1 VRQSESRELTHRQQ
15 RFHAVS
21 VASRKLAAT
30 RS

>member
-15 RFHAVS
+15 RFHARERS
-21 VASRKLAAT
+21 DRKLAAT